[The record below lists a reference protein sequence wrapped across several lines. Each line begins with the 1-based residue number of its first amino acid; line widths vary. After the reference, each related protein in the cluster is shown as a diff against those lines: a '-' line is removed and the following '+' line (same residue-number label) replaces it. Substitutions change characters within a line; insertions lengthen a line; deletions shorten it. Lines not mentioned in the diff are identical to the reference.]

1 MVRIRFTAEPG
12 ERRSAQGNG
21 SDVRPSHAE
30 TTRGKFW
37 KVLTKMLFREWKV
50 LTKMLFREWKVLT
63 KMLFG
68 ERSSAW
74 RTTTELWSTRDRER

>member
-37 KVLTKMLFREWKV
+37 KVLTTMLV
-50 LTKMLFREWKVLT
+50 REWKVLT

-68 ERSSAW
+68 EESANKDA
-74 RTTTELWSTRDRER
+74 LWGKE